1 MSEFWVE
8 KCENPKCGAERRIE
22 SCVPTQDVDA
32 ESWIYVRVGPNG
44 RSIHSFCG
52 RCAAAIRVELV
63 KILPSLDL
71 PMPESD
77 ADRGPIQ

>member
-8 KCENPKCGAERRIE
+8 KCENPKCGSERRIQ
-22 SCVPTQDVDA
+22 SCVPTLDPDA
-32 ESWIYVRVGPNG
+32 ESWIYIRVGPNG
-44 RSIHSFCG
+44 GVIHSFCPS
-52 RCAAAIRVELV
+52 CAAPIRAELAKV
-63 KILPSLDL
+63 MPALDL

>member
-8 KCENPKCGAERRIE
+8 KCENRTCGAERRIE
-22 SCVPTQDVDA
+22 SCVPTADPDA
-32 ESWIYVRVGPNG
+32 RNWIYVRLGTGSPI
-44 RSIHSFCG
+44 SSFCG
-52 RCAAAIRVELV
+52 KCGAAIRLELE
-63 KILPSLDL
+63 KLLPELAI

>member
-8 KCENPKCGAERRIE
+8 KCENPECGAERRIQ
-22 SCVPTQDVDA
+22 SNVPTADPEA
-32 ESWIYVRVGPNG
+32 ENWIYVRVGASGPI
-44 RSIHSFCG
+44 RSFCG
-52 RCAAAIRVELV
+52 KCSAAIRAELA
-63 KILPSLDL
+63 KIFPLDL